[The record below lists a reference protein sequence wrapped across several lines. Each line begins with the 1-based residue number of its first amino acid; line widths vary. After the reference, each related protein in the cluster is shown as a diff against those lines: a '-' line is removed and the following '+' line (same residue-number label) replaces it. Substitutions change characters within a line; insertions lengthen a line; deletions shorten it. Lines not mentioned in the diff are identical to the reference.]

1 MLRFLLGISFCITL
15 SACQTETLVK
25 DVNIS
30 KKQELHNMNMNTYF
44 AKNTKKL
51 DEVIQ
56 IPSEGVKS
64 IDVYAL
70 YGFVESFSPISTAE
84 QIKQRVGEGLGYKDL
99 FGTKSVHYRLEPKD
113 FSHFFS
119 GFNRIKSTLSTLN
132 PYDQFDSVYSI
143 LIEIKY
149 NTHSVQILTREA
161 AEGEAFL
168 FSKII
173 KNDERFLILLDS
185 KGLKELFNTIDLNQK
200 ILK

>member
-1 MLRFLLGISFCITL
+1 MLRFLLGICICITL

-25 DVNIS
+25 DMDIS
-30 KKQELHNMNMNTYF
+30 KKQKLHNMSTYF
-44 AKNTKKL
+44 AENAKKL
-51 DEVIQ
+51 DEIVQ

-119 GFNRIKSTLSTLN
+119 GFKRIRSTLK
-132 PYDQFDSVYSI
+132 PYDKFDSVYFI

-149 NTHSVQILTREA
+149 NTHSIQILTREA

-168 FSKII
+168 FGKII
-173 KNDERFLILLDS
+173 KNDEKFLILLDS
-185 KGLKELFNTIDLNQK
+185 KGLKELFNTIDPNQN

>member
-30 KKQELHNMNMNTYF
+30 KKQELHNMNTYF

-70 YGFVESFSPISTAE
+70 YGIVESFSPISTAE

-119 GFNRIKSTLSTLN
+119 GFNRIKSTLN
-132 PYDQFDSVYSI
+132 PCDQFDSVYLI

-185 KGLKELFNTIDLNQK
+185 KGLKELFNTIDPNQN

>member
-30 KKQELHNMNMNTYF
+30 KKQELHNMNMNMNTYF
-44 AKNTKKL
+44 AENAKKL
-51 DEVIQ
+51 NEVIQ
-56 IPSEGVKS
+56 IPSEGIKS
-64 IDVYAL
+64 IDVYAF

-84 QIKQRVGEGLGYKDL
+84 QIKQRVGESLGYKDL

-119 GFNRIKSTLSTLN
+119 GFNRIKSTLN
-132 PYDQFDSVYSI
+132 PHDKFDSVYLI

-185 KGLKELFNTIDLNQK
+185 KGLKELFNTIDPNQN

>member
-30 KKQELHNMNMNTYF
+30 KKQELHNININTYF
-44 AKNTKKL
+44 VKNAKKL
-51 DEVIQ
+51 DEIVQ
-56 IPSEGVKS
+56 IPNEGVKS

-84 QIKQRVGEGLGYKDL
+84 QIKQRVGDSLGHKDL

-113 FSHFFS
+113 FSRFFS
-119 GFNRIKSTLSTLN
+119 NFNRIKSTLN
-132 PYDQFDSVYSI
+132 PNDKVNSVYFI

-149 NTHSVQILTREA
+149 NNHSVQILTRET

-173 KNDERFLILLDS
+173 KNDERFLILLDP
-185 KGLKELFNTIDLNQK
+185 KGLKELFNTIDSNQN

>member
-30 KKQELHNMNMNTYF
+30 KKQKLHNMNTYF
-44 AKNTKKL
+44 AENAKKL
-51 DEVIQ
+51 DEIVQ

-64 IDVYAL
+64 IDLYAL

-84 QIKQRVGEGLGYKDL
+84 QIKQRVGDGLGYKDS
-99 FGTKSVHYRLEPKD
+99 FGTKSVHYRLDPKD

-119 GFNRIKSTLSTLN
+119 GFNRIKSTLN
-132 PYDQFDSVYSI
+132 PYDKFDSVYLI

-185 KGLKELFNTIDLNQK
+185 KGLKELFNTIDPNQN

>member
-1 MLRFLLGISFCITL
+1 MLRFLLGICICITL

-25 DVNIS
+25 DMDIS
-30 KKQELHNMNMNTYF
+30 KKQKLHNMNIYF
-44 AKNTKKL
+44 AENAKKL
-51 DEVIQ
+51 DEIVQ
-56 IPSEGVKS
+56 ISSEGVKS

-99 FGTKSVHYRLEPKD
+99 FGTKSVHYRLGPKE

-119 GFNRIKSTLSTLN
+119 GFNRIKSTLN
-132 PYDQFDSVYSI
+132 PYDKFDSVYLI

-185 KGLKELFNTIDLNQK
+185 KGLKELFNTIDPNQN

>member
-30 KKQELHNMNMNTYF
+30 KKQELHNININTYF
-44 AKNTKKL
+44 VKNAKKL
-51 DEVIQ
+51 DEIVQ
-56 IPSEGVKS
+56 IPNEGVKS

-84 QIKQRVGEGLGYKDL
+84 QIKQRVGDSLGHKDL

-113 FSHFFS
+113 FSRFFS
-119 GFNRIKSTLSTLN
+119 NFNRIKSTLN
-132 PYDQFDSVYSI
+132 PNDKVNSVYFI

-149 NTHSVQILTREA
+149 NNHSVQILTRET

-173 KNDERFLILLDS
+173 KNDERFLILLDP
-185 KGLKELFNTIDLNQK
+185 KGLKELFNTIDPNQN

>member
-30 KKQELHNMNMNTYF
+30 KKQELHNMNMNMNTYF
-44 AKNTKKL
+44 AENAKKL
-51 DEVIQ
+51 NEVIQ
-56 IPSEGVKS
+56 IPSEGIKS
-64 IDVYAL
+64 IDVYAF

-84 QIKQRVGEGLGYKDL
+84 QIKQRVGESLGYKDL

-119 GFNRIKSTLSTLN
+119 GFNRIKSTLN
-132 PYDQFDSVYSI
+132 PYDKFDSVYLI

-185 KGLKELFNTIDLNQK
+185 KGLKELFNTIDPNQN

>member
-70 YGFVESFSPISTAE
+70 YGFVESFSSISTAE

-119 GFNRIKSTLSTLN
+119 GFNRIKSTLN
-132 PYDQFDSVYSI
+132 PYDKFDSVYLI

-185 KGLKELFNTIDLNQK
+185 KGLKELFNMIDPNQN

>member
-30 KKQELHNMNMNTYF
+30 KKQELHNVNTYF
-44 AKNTKKL
+44 AENAKKL
-51 DEVIQ
+51 DEIVQ

-119 GFNRIKSTLSTLN
+119 GFNRIKSTLN
-132 PYDQFDSVYSI
+132 PYDKFDSVYLI

-173 KNDERFLILLDS
+173 KNDERFLILLDP
-185 KGLKELFNTIDLNQK
+185 KGLKELFNAIDPNQN

>member
-1 MLRFLLGISFCITL
+1 MLRFLLGICICITL

-25 DVNIS
+25 DMDIS
-30 KKQELHNMNMNTYF
+30 KKQKLYNMNTYF
-44 AKNTKKL
+44 AENAKKL
-51 DEVIQ
+51 DEIVQ

-119 GFNRIKSTLSTLN
+119 GFNRIKSTLN
-132 PYDQFDSVYSI
+132 PYDKFDSVYFI

-149 NTHSVQILTREA
+149 NTHSIQILTREA

-168 FSKII
+168 FGKII
-173 KNDERFLILLDS
+173 KNDEKFLILLDS
-185 KGLKELFNTIDLNQK
+185 KGLKELFNTIDPNQN

>member
-1 MLRFLLGISFCITL
+1 MLRFLLGICVCITL

-30 KKQELHNMNMNTYF
+30 KKQKLHNMNTYF
-44 AKNTKKL
+44 AENAKKL
-51 DEVIQ
+51 DEIVQ

-70 YGFVESFSPISTAE
+70 YGFVESFSPTE
-84 QIKQRVGEGLGYKDL
+84 QIKQRVGDGLGYKDS
-99 FGTKSVHYRLEPKD
+99 FGTKSIHYRLDPKD

-119 GFNRIKSTLSTLN
+119 GFNRIKSTLN
-132 PYDQFDSVYSI
+132 PYDQFDSVYLI

-185 KGLKELFNTIDLNQK
+185 KGLKELFNTIDPNQN

>member
-44 AKNTKKL
+44 AENAKKL
-51 DEVIQ
+51 NEVIQ
-56 IPSEGVKS
+56 IPSEGIKS
-64 IDVYAL
+64 IDVYAF

-84 QIKQRVGEGLGYKDL
+84 QIKQRVGESLGYKDL

-119 GFNRIKSTLSTLN
+119 GFNRIKSTLN
-132 PYDQFDSVYSI
+132 PYDKFDSVYLI

-185 KGLKELFNTIDLNQK
+185 KGLKELFNTIDPNQN

>member
-1 MLRFLLGISFCITL
+1 MLRFLLGICVCITL

-30 KKQELHNMNMNTYF
+30 KKQKLHNMNTYF
-44 AKNTKKL
+44 AENAKKL
-51 DEVIQ
+51 DEIVQ

-84 QIKQRVGEGLGYKDL
+84 QIKQRVGEGLSYKDL

-113 FSHFFS
+113 YSHFFS
-119 GFNRIKSTLSTLN
+119 GFNRIKSTLN
-132 PYDQFDSVYSI
+132 PYDQFDSVYLI
-143 LIEIKY
+143 LIEIKC

-161 AEGEAFL
+161 AVGEAFL

-185 KGLKELFNTIDLNQK
+185 KGLKELFNTIDPNQN

>member
-44 AKNTKKL
+44 AKNAKKL

-70 YGFVESFSPISTAE
+70 YRFVESFSPISTAE
-84 QIKQRVGEGLGYKDL
+84 KIKQRVGEGLGYKDL

-113 FSHFFS
+113 YSHFFS
-119 GFNRIKSTLSTLN
+119 DFNRIKSTLN
-132 PYDQFDSVYSI
+132 PYDQFDSVYLI

-161 AEGEAFL
+161 AVGEAFL

-185 KGLKELFNTIDLNQK
+185 KGLKELFNMIDPNQN

>member
-113 FSHFFS
+113 FSHFFFVCYNVCIIGNNNINAFRS
-119 GFNRIKSTLSTLN
+119 YNSDCSTS
-132 PYDQFDSVYSI
+132 
-143 LIEIKY
+143 
-149 NTHSVQILTREA
+149 
-161 AEGEAFL
+161 
-168 FSKII
+168 FSFIQS
-173 KNDERFLILLDS
+173 RWVF
-185 KGLKELFNTIDLNQK
+185 
-200 ILK
+200 

>member
-44 AKNTKKL
+44 AENAKKL
-51 DEVIQ
+51 NEVIQ
-56 IPSEGVKS
+56 IPSEGIKS

-84 QIKQRVGEGLGYKDL
+84 QIKQRVGESLGHKDL

-113 FSHFFS
+113 FSRFFS
-119 GFNRIKSTLSTLN
+119 NFNRIKSTLN
-132 PYDQFDSVYSI
+132 PNDKVNSVYLI
-143 LIEIKY
+143 LIEVKY

-173 KNDERFLILLDS
+173 KNNESFLILLDS
-185 KGLKELFNTIDLNQK
+185 KELKELFDTIDPNQN

>member
-15 SACQTETLVK
+15 SACQTETLEK

-30 KKQELHNMNMNTYF
+30 KKQELHNMNTYF

-119 GFNRIKSTLSTLN
+119 GFNRIKSTLN
-132 PYDQFDSVYSI
+132 PCDQFDSVYLI

-149 NTHSVQILTREA
+149 NTHSVQILTRDA

-185 KGLKELFNTIDLNQK
+185 KGLKELFNTIDPNQN

>member
-30 KKQELHNMNMNTYF
+30 KKQELHNMNTYF

-119 GFNRIKSTLSTLN
+119 GFNRIKSTLN
-132 PYDQFDSVYSI
+132 PCDQFDSVYLI

-168 FSKII
+168 FRKII

-185 KGLKELFNTIDLNQK
+185 KGLKELFNTIDPNQN